1 MLMSKPRSL
10 KLLLACLMAV
20 GFFLPATMTAQAA
33 DSATVNGVKV
43 SNGKSGM
50 LNIDVQAT
58 APVRFKSTRPSGKLV
73 VVDVFPAV
81 LDPAANSTTNVNSGL
96 VEKVSLSQQSSDTVR
111 VSIQVLSQPE
121 FTVVPGAA
129 NRGVC
134 VAVSSVP
141 AKDAKVAAAPEAK
154 TEVKTVAENKT
165 AVKPVAEKK
174 ETKAQAQKAPVAQKA
189 PAAKKAA
196 AKAAPAVKTTST
208 SAVRKTKP
216 VPKAKPEKTVNLEL
230 VNADLIYVIKYLAKE
245 MGRNIFVAPD
255 VAGSVTVTLNKVRPE
270 GALAL
275 ILKMQ
280 TNDYDYKIVDN
291 TIIVAAPDKLATI
304 ADNILTPKTKS
315 SAVRKNL
322 VDQEFLL
329 ESAPAAKVTE
339 FLKTQYPDVIFTAHP
354 TMNGFYAKGTVAE
367 LREIKSK
374 IPNLDQVPA
383 APASARREYIPVNY
397 GTLTDVQA
405 LVKQFVPDAQIITDS
420 RLNLL
425 IVEGTDSD
433 IEQVEEVL
441 ANIDKPLDQVM
452 LDVKVVDLAENG
464 SKDMGITWSDISG
477 TMGTFSTTFAEVVPG
492 LFYTEDDHMI
502 TNDQANVDE
511 LASFNIGTF
520 GRMPFLLKAQMQMKI
535 ETGDAKVLASPRV
548 ATLSGTEAQILV
560 GEKYPIVYFDNRAG
574 QYQVNYV
581 PIGTEVSIKPE
592 IKSDGYIIAELN
604 PSVTSMVT
612 LINNQYPET
621 TERSVKTKLR
631 VKDGDT
637 IVIGGLVN
645 DEERES
651 ITKLPLFGDLPI
663 IGALF
668 RVTSTST
675 KRNEVVMMLTPHIMR

>member
-20 GFFLPATMTAQAA
+20 GFFLPATLTAQAA

-43 SNGKSGM
+43 SNGKSGV

-58 APVRFKSTRPSGKLV
+58 APVRFKSTRPSDKLV

-81 LDPAANSTTNVNSGL
+81 LDPAANSTTNVNNGL
-96 VEKVSLSQQSSDTVR
+96 VENVSLSQQSSDTVR
-111 VSIQVLSQPE
+111 VSIKVLSQPE

-141 AKDAKVAAAPEAK
+141 AKDAKVTAAPEAKK
-154 TEVKTVAENKT
+154 TEVKTVAE
-165 AVKPVAEKK
+165 AKPVVEKK
-174 ETKAQAQKAPVAQKA
+174 EAKPVAQKA

-280 TNDYDYKIVDN
+280 ANEYDYKIVDN
-291 TIIVAAPDKLATI
+291 TIIVATPDKLATI

-397 GTLTDVQA
+397 GTLSDVQA
-405 LVKQFVPDAQIITDS
+405 LVKQFVPDAQVIVDS

-464 SKDMGITWSDISG
+464 SKDLGITWSDISG

-492 LFYTEDDHMI
+492 LFYNEEDHMI
-502 TNDQANVDE
+502 TNDQANLDE
-511 LASFNIGTF
+511 LASFNIGAF

-548 ATLSGTEAQILV
+548 ATLSGTEAEIHV

-574 QYQVNYV
+574 QYQVNYI
-581 PIGTEVSIKPE
+581 PIGTNVTIKPE
-592 IKSDGYIIAELN
+592 IKSDGYIIAEIN
-604 PSVTSMVT
+604 PSVTSMIT

-621 TERSVKTKLR
+621 TDRTVKTKLR

-651 ITKLPLFGDLPI
+651 VTKLPLFGDLPI

-668 RVTSTST
+668 RTSSVST